1 MRNLPPWARLGGL
14 AVAVVSAFVIVAV
27 SGSLSADKV
36 RDWVEGY
43 GAAGPLIFI
52 VVSVALSCAGF
63 PGPLLAGAAGLLFGT
78 LVGTPTAIVGATLS
92 AVAACLIARF
102 VAGDFIERHAAR
114 RVKQLAA
121 LVERHSFLSTFYI
134 RLLPGVPFTIFN
146 YTVGLTRINVAL
158 FGLATMIGCAPR
170 TFAYVALGGSFG
182 DFGDPTTII
191 AIAILVVMAIGGALF
206 AWAQQTGRITLP
218 GSAAATSSPDDRS
231 GVPR

>member
-1 MRNLPPWARLGGL
+1 MRNLPPWLRLGGL

-36 RDWVEGY
+36 RDWMDGY
-43 GAAGPLIFI
+43 GAAGPLVFI

-78 LVGTPTAIVGATLS
+78 LVGTPTAIVGAALS
-92 AVAACLIARF
+92 AVAACLLARF
-102 VAGDFIERHAAR
+102 VAGDFIERLAAR
-114 RVKQLAA
+114 RIKQLAG

-146 YTVGLTRINVAL
+146 YTVGLTRINVVL
-158 FGLATMIGCAPR
+158 FGLATLIGCAPR

-182 DFGDPTTII
+182 DFGDPTTIV
-191 AIAILVVMAIGGALF
+191 AIAILVAMAVGGALF

-231 GVPR
+231 AAPQ

>member
-14 AVAVVSAFVIVAV
+14 VVAVVSAFVIVAV

-36 RDWVEGY
+36 RDWMEGY
-43 GAAGPLIFI
+43 GAAGPVIFI
-52 VVSVALSCAGF
+52 AVSVALSCAGF

-92 AVAACLIARF
+92 SVAACLIARF

-114 RVKQLAA
+114 RVKQLAS

-158 FGLATMIGCAPR
+158 FGLATLIGCAPR

-182 DFGDPTTII
+182 DFSDPTTIV